1 MNKLISIEKIVN
13 RGSGMGYDENNKV
26 VFVPFTVDGD
36 VVDVKIVTS
45 KRSFEIGKIE
55 SIKRKSEKRVVSKC
69 SEFGICGGC
78 SYQHIPYEYELEVK
92 KRQSADNFNYDL
104 GEVYHS
110 EEYYYRNKVTFH
122 ASYRSGT
129 LKLGF
134 MMSGSNRQVDI
145 KKCYLVPDFMNKL
158 KKDIEDAN
166 FLNLEKH
173 LLDLLEGT
181 TFDEEYEKHCEE
193 DIDNSKILKKKR
205 NLFVNRVNDD
215 NDRISVIIFINS
227 KAINKGFI
235 NTYLKWSE
243 ISFRCR

>member
-92 KRQSADNFNYDL
+92 KRQSANNFNYDL

-166 FLNLEKH
+166 FLNLEKVVFRISKDKREI
-173 LLDLLEGT
+173 LINFIGNNKKGGL
-181 TFDEEYEKHCEE
+181 
-193 DIDNSKILKKKR
+193 SKILKKKR

-227 KAINKGFI
+227 NKINKGFI